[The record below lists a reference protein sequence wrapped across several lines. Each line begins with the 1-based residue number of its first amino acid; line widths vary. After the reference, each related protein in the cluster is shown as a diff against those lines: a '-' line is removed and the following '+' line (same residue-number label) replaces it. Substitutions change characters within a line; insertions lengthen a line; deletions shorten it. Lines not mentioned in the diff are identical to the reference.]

1 MWSVVV
7 FGASFVGLIALF
19 LLKSLEVARGKQ
31 TPLSSLR
38 RAGDPMLCRFRA
50 SCRSS
55 LANLTAPGSR
65 LFSAG
70 FAAGFERLEK
80 FFLGAVH
87 AVTARLNRYLRA
99 KRMRARGN
107 GAVSPHLRNVL
118 NFKEAQMHTDAKDA
132 DAR

>member
-1 MWSVVV
+1 MWSAVV
-7 FGASFVGLIALF
+7 FGASFVGLVVLF
-19 LLKSLEVARGKQ
+19 LLKSLEVARGKH
-31 TPLSSLR
+31 TPLSLLR
-38 RAGDPMLCRFRA
+38 RTGDPMVRRFCA

-55 LANLTAPGSR
+55 LANLTTHGSR

-87 AVTARLNRYLRA
+87 AVTARLNRYLRT
-99 KRMRARGN
+99 KRVRARGN

-118 NFKEAQMHTDAKDA
+118 NYKEAQIDA
-132 DAR
+132 DASADKPQ